1 MHIRNPIEWLFGQ
14 ADLATANVGAARPA
28 EYWAPRKLLRA
39 PSVRKITFDDLK
51 QSLELGVK
59 DFAAART
66 DVALLC
72 LIYPVIGI
80 FLAALTAHGSLI
92 PLMFPIAAGFTL
104 VGPFAALGL
113 YEISRRREMTGSA
126 SWLAAFDVLR
136 SPAIGRL
143 CLLGGVLI
151 GLFLLWLAAALG
163 IYDATLGPRPPASAA
178 AFLSELFTTPA
189 GWAMIALGLTA
200 GAVFAVAALAI
211 SVVSFPM
218 LLDRPVSLGTAIRHS
233 VYAVRLNPG
242 ALGVWGI
249 MIAAGLFLGSLPC
262 FLGLI
267 VVLPVLG
274 HSTWHLYRR
283 LIRR

>member
-1 MHIRNPIEWLFGQ
+1 MHIRSPIEWLFGQ
-14 ADLATANVGAARPA
+14 ADLAENIGAAHPA
-28 EYWAPRKLLRA
+28 EYFPAKKLTTRPEIREISSNDLRLA
-39 PSVRKITFDDLK
+39 LR
-51 QSLELGVK
+51 LGLK

-66 DVALLC
+66 DVAFLC
-72 LIYPVIGI
+72 LIYPVIGV
-80 FLAALTAHGSLI
+80 FLAVVTERGGLI
-92 PLMFPIAAGFTL
+92 PLMFPVAAGFTL

-113 YEISRRREMTGSA
+113 YEISRRRELTGSA

-136 SPAIGRL
+136 SPAIGSI
-143 CLLGGVLI
+143 CLLGAALI
-151 GLFLLWLAAALG
+151 GLFLMWLAVAMG
-163 IYDATLGPRPPASAA
+163 IYDATLGPQPPASVPVFAD
-178 AFLSELFTTPA
+178 ELFTTPA
-189 GWAMIALGLTA
+189 GWAMMIAGILV

-218 LLDRPVSLGTAIRHS
+218 LLDRPVSLRTAIGYS
-233 VYAVRLNPG
+233 IYAVRRNP
-242 ALGVWGI
+242 ATLGLWGLI
-249 MIAAGLFLGSLPC
+249 IATGLFLGSLPC

>member
-1 MHIRNPIEWLFGQ
+1 MHIRSPIEWLFGQ
-14 ADLATANVGAARPA
+14 ADLAAENLGAAQPA
-28 EYWAPRKLLRA
+28 EYFPPKKLTARPEIREISGNDLQLALR
-39 PSVRKITFDDLK
+39 
-51 QSLELGVK
+51 LGLR

-66 DVALLC
+66 DVAFLC
-72 LIYPVIGI
+72 LIYPVIGV
-80 FLAALTAHGSLI
+80 FLALVTARGGLI
-92 PLMFPIAAGFTL
+92 PLMFPVAAGFTL

-126 SWLAAFDVLR
+126 NWLAAFDVLR
-136 SPAIGRL
+136 SPALGSI
-143 CLLGGVLI
+143 CLLGAALI
-151 GLFLLWLAAALG
+151 GLFLLWLAVALG
-163 IYDATLGPRPPASAA
+163 IYDATLGPQAPASVA
-178 AFLSELFTTPA
+178 AFADELFTTPA
-189 GWAMIALGLTA
+189 GWAMMVAGMLA

-218 LLDRPVSLGTAIRHS
+218 LLDRPVSLRTAIGYS
-233 VYAVRLNPG
+233 VYAVRRNPG
-242 ALGVWGI
+242 TLGLWGLI
-249 MIAAGLFLGSLPC
+249 IAAGLFLGSLPC

>member
-14 ADLATANVGAARPA
+14 ADLATANLGTARPA
-28 EYWAPRKLLRA
+28 EYFPARKLETA
-39 PSVRKITFDDLK
+39 PAVREISADDLK
-51 QSLELGVK
+51 KALSLGLK

-66 DVALLC
+66 DVAFLC
-72 LIYPVIGI
+72 LIYPVIGL
-80 FLAALTAHGSLI
+80 FLAVVTARGELI
-92 PLMFPIAAGFTL
+92 PLMFPVAFGFTL

-126 SWLAAFDVLR
+126 NWLAAFDVLR
-136 SPAIGRL
+136 SPAIGSI
-143 CLLGGVLI
+143 CLLGAVLI

-163 IYDATLGPRPPASAA
+163 IYDATLGPQAPASVA
-178 AFLSELFTTPA
+178 AFAGELFTTPA
-189 GWAMIALGLTA
+189 GWAMIFAGLVV
-200 GAVFAVAALAI
+200 GAVFAVVALAI

-218 LLDRPVSLGTAIRHS
+218 LLDRPVSLSTAIRHS
-233 VYAVRLNPG
+233 VYAVRRNPG
-242 ALGVWGI
+242 TLALWGLI
-249 MIAAGLFLGSLPC
+249 IAAGLFLGSLPC

>member
-14 ADLATANVGAARPA
+14 ADLATENVGAARPA
-28 EYWAPRKLLRA
+28 EYWTAPRAQRA
-39 PSVRKITFDDLK
+39 PSVREISADDLR
-51 QSLELGVK
+51 QSLRLGLK

-66 DVALLC
+66 DVAFLC
-72 LIYPVIGI
+72 LIYPVIGL
-80 FLAALTAHGSLI
+80 FLAVVTARGGLI
-92 PLMFPIAAGFTL
+92 PLMFPIASGFTL

-126 SWLAAFDVLR
+126 NWLAAFQVWR
-136 SPAIGRL
+136 SPAIGSI
-143 CLLGGVLI
+143 CLLGAMLI
-151 GLFLLWLAAALG
+151 GLFLLWLVAAVG
-163 IYDATLGPRPPASAA
+163 IYDATLGPATPASAA
-178 AFLSELFTTPA
+178 AFIHAVFTTPA
-189 GWAMIALGLTA
+189 GWAMIAAGLA
-200 GAVFAVAALAI
+200 VGSVFAVAALAI

-218 LLDRPVSLGTAIRHS
+218 LLDRPVRLGTAIQNS
-233 VYAVRLNPG
+233 VYAVRRNPG
-242 ALGVWGI
+242 TLAIWGLI
-249 MIAAGLFLGSLPC
+249 IAIGLFLGSLPC